1 MMPEETRNNDMS
13 KQRLI
18 FYSDARHTHIYAYDP
33 PIRVEDAVAPID
45 DVAGTG
51 VDTFVY
57 GFGAGLT
64 MYHNT
69 KVGDTWAEHLIKAG
83 ISTFSEPDIW
93 NSLPFWRAYSNIK
106 SLRDRGLDILEL
118 LTDRAHEKGLQM
130 WGSIRTNHGQNPAH
144 IDTADNST
152 FKIEHPELHLET
164 ARGYLFNWVYP
175 EVRAERLALI
185 EEAVTDY
192 DLDGM
197 EIDFAFYPSLFK
209 QGQVQENKHLV
220 TEFMSD
226 ARRAANKAAADRG
239 KPVVLGARVLP
250 TPQANAAT
258 GLDIADWIA
267 DGLVDFLVPAV
278 YGPIQMDVNLPF
290 EWLVDLTA
298 GTPCEV
304 YPALQDKV
312 FSVHTSGIHQVDR
325 RIYEHS
331 ATPEHFRAGAAAY
344 WAKGADG
351 IYLPWFDWPV
361 GPDEKQILSEIHDP
375 DLLREKPKHYWTTI
389 RDVDGDYEG
398 YESQLPL
405 TLETGVDASEQV
417 VHLYLADD
425 HPRSD
430 TRLRLKLTGSVEADV
445 MTVTQNGV
453 ALDWA
458 TCKITRHGGGGDIFA
473 WAEFLVDPELLRC
486 GGNDIGVAVLSR
498 PSNLVAS
505 VVLQSVEVLV
515 DYPGHAANTEFDR
528 ISLGRR
534 L

>member
-1 MMPEETRNNDMS
+1 MS

-33 PIRVEDAVAPID
+33 PLRVEDAVAPVD

-69 KVGDTWAEHLIKAG
+69 EMGETWAEHLIKAG
-83 ISTFSEPDIW
+83 KTTFREPEIH
-93 NSLPFWRAYSNIK
+93 NTFPFWRAYSNIK
-106 SLRDRGLDILEL
+106 SLRDRGLDLLEL

-130 WGSIRTNHGQNPAH
+130 WGSIRTNHGQDPAF

-152 FKIEHPELHLET
+152 FQIDHPELHLTT
-164 ARGYLFNWVYP
+164 APGHPFNWAYP
-175 EVRAERLALI
+175 EVRAERLALF
-185 EEAVTDY
+185 EEAVTNY

-197 EIDFAFYPSLFK
+197 EIDFAFSQYLFE
-209 QGQVQENKHLV
+209 QGQVEENKHLV
-220 TEFMSD
+220 TEFMAD
-226 ARRAANKAAADRG
+226 ARRIVDKAATDKG
-239 KPVVLGARVLP
+239 KPFALGARVFP
-250 TPQANAAT
+250 TPESNAAT
-258 GLDIADWIA
+258 GLDIADWLA

-278 YGPIQMDVNLPF
+278 YGPMQMDVNFPI
-290 EWLVDLTA
+290 EWLVDLTD
-298 GTPCEV
+298 GTNCEV
-304 YPALQDKV
+304 YPALLNKV
-312 FSVHTSGIHQVDR
+312 FSVHTSGIHQTNR
-325 RIYEHS
+325 RIYEHA

-361 GPDEKQILSEIHDP
+361 GPDEKQVLSEIHDP
-375 DLLREKPKHYWTTI
+375 DLLREKSKHYWSPTQ
-389 RDVDGDYEG
+389 DVDGDYEA
-398 YESQLPL
+398 YASQLPI
-405 TLETGVDASEQV
+405 TLETGVEASEQV

-425 HPRSD
+425 DPGSEVH
-430 TRLRLKLTGSVEADV
+430 LRLKLTGSVAADV
-445 MTVTQNGV
+445 MSVTLNG
-453 ALDWA
+453 APLDWE
-458 TCKITRHGGGGDIFA
+458 TCRITRHGGGGDIFA
-473 WAEFLVDPELLRC
+473 WADFPIEPDMLRR
-486 GGNDIGVAVLSR
+486 GVNHIGVAVLSR
-498 PSNLVAS
+498 PENLVAN

-515 DYPGHAANTEFDR
+515 DYPGNAAATEFDR

>member
-1 MMPEETRNNDMS
+1 MMSQGNDMT
-13 KQRLI
+13 KPRLI

-33 PIRVEDAVAPID
+33 PLRVEDAVAPVD

-69 KVGDTWAEHLIKAG
+69 EVGETWAEHLIKAG
-83 ISTFSEPDIW
+83 VTTFREPEIW

-118 LTDRAHEKGLQM
+118 LTNRAHDKGMKM
-130 WGSIRTNHGQNPAH
+130 WGSIRTNHGQDPAY

-152 FKIEHPELHLET
+152 FKIDHPELHLKT
-164 ARGYLFNWVYP
+164 APGHPFNWAYS
-175 EVRAERLALI
+175 EVRAERLALF
-185 EEAVTDY
+185 EEAVTNY

-197 EIDFAFYPSLFK
+197 EVDFVFSPYLFE
-209 QGQVQENKHLV
+209 QGEVQTNARLV
-220 TEFMSD
+220 TEFMAD
-226 ARRAANKAAADRG
+226 ARRIVDKAAADRG

-250 TPQANAAT
+250 TPQSNATT
-258 GLDIADWIA
+258 GLNIADWIA

-278 YGPIQMDVNLPF
+278 YGPMQMDVNFPF
-290 EWLVDLTA
+290 EWLVDLVT
-298 GTPCEV
+298 GTSCEV
-304 YPALQDKV
+304 YPALQNKV
-312 FSVHTSGIHQVDR
+312 FSVHTSGIHQAER

-344 WAKGADG
+344 WEKGADG

-361 GPDEKQILSEIHDP
+361 GPNEKQILSEIHDP
-375 DLLREKPKHYWTTI
+375 ELLREKSKRYWTTV

-417 VHLYLADD
+417 VHVYLADD
-425 HPRSD
+425 HAPGES
-430 TRLRLKLTGSVEADV
+430 RLRLKLTGSVAADV
-445 MTVTQNGV
+445 MSVTLNGV

-458 TCKITRHGGGGDIFA
+458 TCRVTRHGGGGDIFV
-473 WAEFLVDPELLRC
+473 WAEFPVEAALLRR
-486 GGNDIGVAVLSR
+486 GNNDIGIAVLSR
-498 PSNLVAS
+498 PSNLVAN
-505 VVLQSVEVLV
+505 VVLQSVEITV
-515 DYPGHAANTEFDR
+515 DYPAHAANTEFDR